1 MKKKLCLILSL
12 VLLALQVLPVASAFA
27 ALPPYEPAE
36 GDHFDPKDYYLNYE
50 SQGINLL
57 QRPRIT
63 LSVNNEK
70 SNDRIASD
78 QTLTFTA
85 TVRRDSRIQT
95 PPSTVTFSHRI
106 DGTLYED
113 TISLVNGVA
122 TYTLSYDALTSA
134 GAVPNTNYTMT
145 ATYAEDGITEVTDQ
159 VRFGILGGTSPA
171 VIFTEPG
178 AVYTVSPNDAVALK
192 IKTFQGATPGSLT
205 VRWTCERTNQLSAGY
220 TCPANDTKEASL
232 AYRVAGTYNL
242 TVTVTDTDGHTGTD
256 TIAIQVVDDP
266 PYVSAFN
273 IPDEFEPGT
282 TATAYVV
289 ASDKFGTINQLEWG
303 CSDDDNI
310 VFDQTFDVDPP
321 AASIRHEI
329 TTQLPNV
336 ESDAH
341 HCMFRA
347 IDDDDQVS
355 TPYDL
360 VFRTRN
366 HSQSVVQD
374 EPAVPTEPNTGIFAS
389 EGASATTTDVTLT
402 SLSALAL
409 CSLFAVMAKR
419 RF

>member
-12 VLLALQVLPVASAFA
+12 ALLALQVLPVASAFA

-63 LSVNNEK
+63 LSVNDEK

-78 QTLTFTA
+78 QTLAFTA

-95 PPSTVTFSHRI
+95 PPSTVTFSYGI
-106 DGTLYED
+106 NGTLYEN

-122 TYTLSYDALTSA
+122 TYTLSYNDLTSA

-145 ATYAEDGITEVTDQ
+145 ATYGEDGITEVTDQ
-159 VRFGILGGTSPA
+159 VRFGILGGTNPA

-178 AVYTVSPNDAVALK
+178 AGDTVSPNDAVALK

-205 VRWTCERTNQLSAGY
+205 IRWTCERTNQISSGY
-220 TCPANDTKEASL
+220 TCPADGAEQASL
-232 AYRVAGTYNL
+232 AYRAAGTYNL
-242 TVTVTDTDGHTGTD
+242 TVTITDTEGHTGTD

-266 PYVSAFN
+266 PYVSAFT

-289 ASDKFGTINQLEWG
+289 ASDKFGTINRLEWG
-303 CSDDDNI
+303 CSDDGNI

-336 ESDAH
+336 ESDTH

-347 IDDDDQVS
+347 IDDDNQVS
-355 TPYDL
+355 ASYDL

-366 HSQSVVQD
+366 HSQSVVSD
-374 EPAVPTEPNTGIFAS
+374 EPVTPTEPNTGVFTGKS
-389 EGASATTTDVTLT
+389 ASATATDVTLA
-402 SLSALAL
+402 SLGALAL